1 MDFFT
6 ALCALERKYG
16 TDAARELL
24 ARAASETSVPLSRTA
39 WLDCYPS
46 KTGERRFDLVG
57 VSR

>member
-6 ALCALERKYG
+6 ALCALERKFG
-16 TDAARELL
+16 TAAAHELL
-24 ARAASETSVPLSRTA
+24 DRAATEISVPLSRTA

-46 KTGERRFDLVG
+46 RSGERRYDLVG